1 MENIDD
7 KKELKLIMKN
17 HKKELESLQKLVD
30 EKISIMLKEIDKLYD
45 IQSLLND
52 ENFNQFKDFTTKE
65 IEKLRNINVGN
76 ENIMLSYVDEKVN
89 LPCGWYRC
97 VGERFNSTRIG
108 IKLKYDYS
116 ESQVCRCMSNIFK
129 DLDKLNKALST
140 DNLICYVFEH
150 NNNRFCHIFSS
161 KLLK

>member
-1 MENIDD
+1 MDEIKVKETIENHR
-7 KKELKLIMKN
+7 KKIESLRKLIDNEMSN
-17 HKKELESLQKLVD
+17 
-30 EKISIMLKEIDKLYD
+30 MLTEIDKLYD
-45 IQSLLND
+45 IQLSLND
-52 ENFNQFKDFTTKE
+52 KNFNQFKDFTTKE

-116 ESQVCRCMSNIFK
+116 ESQVFRCMSNRFK
-129 DLDKLNKALST
+129 DLDKLNKSLST
-140 DNLICYVFEH
+140 DNLICYVFEN